1 MNPDWI
7 RNAQVFTTSA
17 VASLKTGFDHV
28 ATWVTQLSWR
38 KFLLFAI
45 LMIFA
50 GALIND
56 MLFKSDNTV
65 VVSKKKGGMHS
76 KLFRSNK
83 EHGITTE
90 DGTSIR
96 IDGTGLHITASP
108 ADAADATKRHVENA
122 AEQAEASKQHRADR
136 DSVPG
141 ASAEPA
147 LPALPALPAIPP
159 IPVVPSSSGVA
170 ATHAVPGSAGLPGVP
185 AVPAAPAK
193 ARQPSDVHIYLPPE
207 VGQEVREA
215 LADAVDEAASQEV
228 TVARRKS
235 SEWFTNFVL
244 LLVAGLFGTKA
255 LMGGKKRAEAL
266 AQTANA
272 AAERATLQREIA
284 EAKMQVMQA
293 QVEPHFLFNTLAS
306 VEYLIETDPPRASA
320 MQRSLI
326 QYLRAVLP
334 QMRDTAV
341 ATTLGRE
348 ADMVRAYLDLL
359 KMRMEERLT
368 VDFQVSPGL
377 RSAVFPPMMLQSLV
391 ENAIKHGLERKEQGG
406 TLQVLAEV
414 ADNRLRVTVAD
425 DGLGFGAVASDGTGL
440 GLQSIRERLKLLYQ
454 DEAQLEI
461 VPNQPTG
468 VRSTIDVPYRV
479 AASAAR

>member
-1 MNPDWI
+1 MAGTLTEHPMNSNHADTFKI
-7 RNAQVFTTSA
+7 A
-17 VASLKTGFDHV
+17 VAATIAWLRVAFDAL

-38 KFLLFAI
+38 KFLLFALL
-45 LMIFA
+45 LMIC
-50 GALIND
+50 GGLIQDALFSSKSEDSVVVRKKQPSIHSR
-56 MLFKSDNTV
+56 LFKS
-65 VVSKKKGGMHS
+65 SQ
-76 KLFRSNK
+76 
-83 EHGITTE
+83 EHQMTTD
-90 DGTSIR
+90 DGTTIR
-96 IDGTGLHITASP
+96 IDASGLHITNSGKEKMAGKSKGDDADESKANDPAAAS
-108 ADAADATKRHVENA
+108 NA
-122 AEQAEASKQHRADR
+122 AA
-136 DSVPG
+136 VG
-141 ASAEPA
+141 
-147 LPALPALPAIPP
+147 
-159 IPVVPSSSGVA
+159 A
-170 ATHAVPGSAGLPGVP
+170 ATATPVEPVGPVGPVGPATPGQPGT
-185 AVPAAPAK
+185 AAAPSKPAGPK
-193 ARQPSDVHIYLPPE
+193 PSPSDVHIYLPPE

-228 TVARRKS
+228 SVAKQKS
-235 SEWFTNFVL
+235 SEWFMNFVV
-244 LLVAGLFGTKA
+244 LLVVGLFGTKA
-255 LMGGKKRAEAL
+255 LMGGKKRAEAQ
-266 AQTANA
+266 AQAANA
-272 AAERATLQREIA
+272 AAERATLQREIT

-334 QMRDTAV
+334 QMRETAV

-368 VDFQVSPGL
+368 IDFRISAGL

-391 ENAIKHGLERKEQGG
+391 ENAIKHGLERKPEGG

-414 ADNRLRVTVAD
+414 ADNRLRVSVSD

-454 DEAQLEI
+454 DGGQLEI

-468 VRSTIDVPYRV
+468 VRATIDVPYQV
-479 AASAAR
+479 AVAGNK

>member
-1 MNPDWI
+1 MNPNLI
-7 RNAQVFTTSA
+7 SNAQVLTTSA
-17 VASLKTGFDHV
+17 VASLKAGFDHV

-38 KFLLFAI
+38 KFLLFAL

-50 GALIND
+50 GGLIND
-56 MLFKSDNTV
+56 TLFKSDNTV

-76 KLFRSNK
+76 KLFSSDK
-83 EHGITTE
+83 EHEITTE

-108 ADAADATKRHVENA
+108 ADATDAADRKVANA
-122 AEQAEASKQHRADR
+122 AKQAEASKRNR
-136 DSVPG
+136 VG
-141 ASAEPA
+141 RE
-147 LPALPALPAIPP
+147 
-159 IPVVPSSSGVA
+159 
-170 ATHAVPGSAGLPGVP
+170 AVPGVPAVSAVQAVPVIPLISAVPGRPGEAATPAVPGLTGVP
-185 AVPAAPAK
+185 AVPAIPAK

-207 VGQEVREA
+207 IGQEVREA

-228 TVARRKS
+228 TVARKKS
-235 SEWFTNFVL
+235 SEWFMNFVL

-293 QVEPHFLFNTLAS
+293 QVEPHFLFNTLSS

-368 VDFQVSPGL
+368 VDFRIAPGL

-391 ENAIKHGLERKEQGG
+391 ENAIKHGLECKEQGG

-425 DGLGFGAVASDGTGL
+425 DGLGFGAVASNGTGL
-440 GLQSIRERLKLLYQ
+440 GLQSIRDRLKLLYQ
-454 DEAQLEI
+454 DDAQLEI

-479 AASAAR
+479 ATSVAK